1 MPNTSS
7 SWNPWRRHLQPL
19 GYSCLSSSSS
29 RRGGGGGSSRSN
41 SSSRRRVV
49 VVVVVVVVVFED
61 VGGWYLVGFRVA
73 GSGVS
78 GLTQGWSAFLKRGGF
93 LGVQGFGAWGCG
105 AFAWGMLKA

>member
-1 MPNTSS
+1 M
-7 SWNPWRRHLQPL
+7 
-19 GYSCLSSSSS
+19 GFII
-29 RRGGGGGSSRSN
+29 RGFIWDIPILIFAYVLFGGPSL
-41 SSSRRRVV
+41 
-49 VVVVVVVVVFED
+49 VFED